1 MSAPG
6 VIFLDRDGTLNI
18 DTGYITNPA
27 KIEPLPFAAQGLAK
41 IKSLGFQTIIVTNQ
55 SAIGRGMAK
64 PKDVDA
70 TNVELLKKLLAIDSQ
85 AIIDHVLYCEHAP
98 KDNCECR
105 KPKTGMI
112 KQLSSKISI
121 DYQKSWVIGDKI
133 SDLRFGENLGIP
145 KRQQILVLT
154 GEGENQLQT
163 LSLEERKF
171 TVSAENLVSAYEL
184 IKSSLL
190 SQRESKCAV

>member
-1 MSAPG
+1 MNAQG
-6 VIFLDRDGTLNI
+6 VVFLDRDGTLNI
-18 DTGYITNPA
+18 DTGYITDSA
-27 KIEPLPFAAQGLAK
+27 KIEPLPFAAEGLAK

-64 PKDVDA
+64 AKDVDA
-70 TNVELLKKLLAIDSQ
+70 TNLELLKKLSTLDSK
-85 AIIDHVLYCEHAP
+85 ATIDHVLYCEHAP

-105 KPKTGMI
+105 KPNTGMV
-112 KQLSSKISI
+112 KELSSKISI
-121 DYQKSWVIGDKI
+121 DYKKSWIIGDKL

-154 GEGENQLQT
+154 GEGKNQLET
-163 LSLEERKF
+163 LSLEERKL
-171 TVSAENLVSAYEL
+171 TVSAENLASAYEL
-184 IKSSLL
+184 IKSFLL